1 MKHNKKEIQHL
12 YWRAGFGIQPSHL
25 RSIEN
30 QSRKKIVDAL
40 FSSSKKFIPLDA
52 VNGGN

>member
-12 YWRAGFGIQPSHL
+12 YWRAAFGIQPSHL

-30 QSRKKIVDAL
+30 QSRNKIVDVL

-52 VNGGN
+52 ANGGN